1 MSCVY
6 RLMVKGFFRGYTGAS
21 THLVRERSYF
31 DFDYLLR
38 RHARKMLSGNT
49 GTRSSLDVLG
59 QYLRRLIHYP
69 QMDIEYTLWQ
79 MFQLCFN
86 PKKVYNTT
94 RYRKQTKNQWARDD
108 PAFVALTIFFLA
120 MASLSYAIAFHGWN
134 FGTIL
139 KLVLWSI
146 FVEYLVVGIV
156 IATLGWWLSNKYLRV
171 NGGSVYNVEQTV
183 EWLYAFDIH
192 CNSFFPLYV
201 LIYVVQFF
209 LIFVLTRESFV
220 ATFCANTLYLISFSY
235 YHYITF
241 LGYTALPFLHKTVYF
256 LYPIGLLLL
265 GYFATLFFN
274 FNCTI
279 FVMNIYFGTTTK

>member
-94 RYRKQTKNQWARDD
+94 RYRKRMGVLSCETFSTFVSLTKR
-108 PAFVALTIFFLA
+108 
-120 MASLSYAIAFHGWN
+120 
-134 FGTIL
+134 
-139 KLVLWSI
+139 
-146 FVEYLVVGIV
+146 
-156 IATLGWWLSNKYLRV
+156 
-171 NGGSVYNVEQTV
+171 
-183 EWLYAFDIH
+183 
-192 CNSFFPLYV
+192 
-201 LIYVVQFF
+201 
-209 LIFVLTRESFV
+209 
-220 ATFCANTLYLISFSY
+220 
-235 YHYITF
+235 
-241 LGYTALPFLHKTVYF
+241 
-256 LYPIGLLLL
+256 
-265 GYFATLFFN
+265 
-274 FNCTI
+274 
-279 FVMNIYFGTTTK
+279 

>member
-1 MSCVY
+1 MRNVFNLRFSH
-6 RLMVKGFFRGYTGAS
+6 KTINFF
-21 THLVRERSYF
+21 
-31 DFDYLLR
+31 
-38 RHARKMLSGNT
+38 
-49 GTRSSLDVLG
+49 
-59 QYLRRLIHYP
+59 
-69 QMDIEYTLWQ
+69 IE
-79 MFQLCFN
+79 
-86 PKKVYNTT
+86 
-94 RYRKQTKNQWARDD
+94 TKNQWARDD

-209 LIFVLTRESFV
+209 LIFVLIRESFV